1 MCTNQILHTL
11 ELERVRASNVRPE
24 ASCSAVEVRVA
35 EHLSTTD
42 VEDWLKGDA
51 QWPEALA
58 TRDSR
63 TQELEA
69 FNTRSMGDGNAALEV
84 LKRVLENSREG
95 LPDPISA
102 PLKEEQLRVLADTN
116 LPAKALAGA
125 ESYTRIAKGLEKG
138 ACADCVIPTVTT
150 PKVLLVALVDGIRR
164 TQCVESRGVALVSGI
179 SILLLD
185 LWYSG

>member
-1 MCTNQILHTL
+1 M
-11 ELERVRASNVRPE
+11 V
-24 ASCSAVEVRVA
+24 
-35 EHLSTTD
+35 
-42 VEDWLKGDA
+42 
-51 QWPEALA
+51 
-58 TRDSR
+58 
-63 TQELEA
+63 
-69 FNTRSMGDGNAALEV
+69 EV
-84 LKRVLENSREG
+84 LKHVLENSREG

-116 LPAKALAGA
+116 IPAKALTGA
-125 ESYTRIAKGLEKG
+125 ETLARLSKDLEKG

-164 TQCVESRGVALVSGI
+164 TQCVGSRGVAVVSGI